1 MVGKK
6 DSRRTIAKLIVSA
19 GKGVNMTKKI
29 VLLGGYGGH
38 NGGDEAILTANLNN
52 LKRFI
57 SDAEFLA
64 LSSDPPYTSRYHE
77 VASNYDTGHYL
88 FPVLRK
94 SWNVFFML
102 YEGLKAI
109 SRGVRLLLN
118 AWLSKKAKKTILLD
132 GEGQRLLSN
141 LSGAALLF
149 NVGGGGLNS
158 LLWPEV
164 YLRGLT
170 FWVCKI
176 LGKPVILSGQ
186 TIGPFNRWLDKKF
199 AKYALNKV
207 DVITLRDA
215 SSSKV
220 LKDLGVTKPL
230 IKVTA
235 DDAVLLPHVDRE
247 KINSVFLSEKI
258 ELNHPLVGV
267 NILGSQRTFPKIK
280 MVDQKMAQVADLLI
294 SELGATIVFVP
305 MEAYYPTPS
314 DIVAASKVLEL
325 MEHKDKAS
333 LIMNE
338 YDARVLKGIIGQ
350 LDLAIGF
357 RYHFIVFAT
366 TVCVPAIGIYYI
378 EYYRM
383 KIKGIMELME
393 QDKYVVDLEKASPE
407 QIIELAR
414 EALSTRDSISQKLEE
429 RTRILGERSLFAVR
443 YAAELLRN
451 TD

>member
-1 MVGKK
+1 
-6 DSRRTIAKLIVSA
+6 
-19 GKGVNMTKKI
+19 MTKKI
-29 VLLGGYGGH
+29 VLWGGYGGH
-38 NGGDEAILTANLNN
+38 NSGDEAILTTNLDY

-57 SDAEFLA
+57 PDAEFLA
-64 LSSDPPYTSRYHE
+64 LSFDPPYTSRFHE
-77 VASNYDTGHYL
+77 VASDYDPAHYL
-88 FPVLRK
+88 FPALHK
-94 SWNVFFML
+94 SWNIFFML
-102 YEGLKAI
+102 YEGLKTI

-164 YLRGLT
+164 YCRGLT

-199 AKYALNKV
+199 AKFALNKV

-215 SSSKV
+215 SSTKV
-220 LKDLGVTKPL
+220 LKDLGVAKPL
-230 IKVTA
+230 IKETA
-235 DDAVLLPHVDRE
+235 DDAVLLHHVDRE
-247 KINSVFLSEKI
+247 KTNSVFLSEKI
-258 ELNHPLVGV
+258 ELHHPLIGV
-267 NILGSQRTFPKIK
+267 NMLGSMKAFPKIK

-294 SELGATIVFVP
+294 SELGAAIVFVP
-305 MEAYYPTPS
+305 MAAYYPPS
-314 DIVAASKVLEL
+314 SDVVAASKVLEL

-366 TVCVPAIGIYYI
+366 TMCVPAIGIYFI

-383 KIKGIMELME
+383 KIKGILELME
-393 QDKYVVDLEKASPE
+393 QDKYAVDLGKASPE

-414 EALSTRDSISQKLEE
+414 EALSTKDSISQKLEE
-429 RTRILGERSLFAVR
+429 RTKILGERSLFAIR

-451 TD
+451 AD

>member
-1 MVGKK
+1 
-6 DSRRTIAKLIVSA
+6 
-19 GKGVNMTKKI
+19 MTKKI

-118 AWLSKKAKKTILLD
+118 AWLSKKAKNTILLD

-141 LSGAALLF
+141 LSGAAFLF

-199 AKYALNKV
+199 AKFALNKV

-235 DDAVLLPHVDRE
+235 DDAVLLHHVDRE

-258 ELNHPLVGV
+258 ELHHPLIGV